1 MPYLKCPLHTVLKL
15 TPVAYGCKVESIS
28 LNVEAVN
35 THRER
40 PEVMG
45 AHFWELESLSLP
57 VSEQLLFIV
66 FIHETSCM
74 CLTIK
79 SVCFGSLQEVKRGPG
94 TLIRRNSVTPL
105 TSPESNIKK
114 PRIDDLDEAP
124 IQELPPSVSALALCS
139 PSHIPLTLP
148 GQVGLSKPL
157 KLYWIS
163 SWTVFRKWRVTDVFP
178 SWQLSACVHSH
189 YFSSFFF
196 FSPLPS
202 PPFPHLLALA
212 GQSLPVSIQD
222 ILSASSTVC
231 CVVFNDIS
239 FSRTSTVLDCFTGK
253 TMY

>member
-66 FIHETSCM
+66 LIHETPCM

-79 SVCFGSLQEVKRGPG
+79 SVCFGSLQDVKRGPG

-124 IQELPPSVSALALCS
+124 IEELPPSVSALALCS

-163 SWTVFRKWRVTDVFP
+163 SWTVFRKWRVTDAFP

-189 YFSSFFF
+189 YFSSFFLF
-196 FSPLPS
+196 FPS
-202 PPFPHLLALA
+202 AL
-212 GQSLPVSIQD
+212 S
-222 ILSASSTVC
+222 
-231 CVVFNDIS
+231 S
-239 FSRTSTVLDCFTGK
+239 FSTPLSTGWAKFACKYSGYSVSLFYCVLCRIQWHFFFRTSTVLDCFTGK